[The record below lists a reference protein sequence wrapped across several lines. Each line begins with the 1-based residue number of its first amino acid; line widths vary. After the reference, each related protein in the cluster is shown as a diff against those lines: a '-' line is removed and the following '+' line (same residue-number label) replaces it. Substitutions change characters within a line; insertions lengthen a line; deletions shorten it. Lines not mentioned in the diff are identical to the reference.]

1 MMRRA
6 RMLCLLLLVVLATGC
21 TSWLENSEVGRPA
34 DLPDIDEPIAL
45 DVVWTRDIGAGSG
58 DQRLGLRPW
67 VDATRTYVADGDGRV
82 LALDTDNGD
91 ILWSI
96 ETGDPL
102 SGGPGFGEELV
113 LVGSTE
119 AEVLALDA
127 ATGELRWRTRVS
139 SEVLSTP
146 AAALGTVVVHTLDG
160 KITGLDAATGT
171 ERWRYERNIP
181 VLTLRGS
188 GSPIVDGSVVYC
200 GLAGGK
206 LVALDVTDGV
216 PVWEASVTV
225 PRGRSELERLADI
238 DGDPVIYS
246 GVIYV
251 ATFQGDVAAV
261 GQGTG
266 NVLWRRSLSSYNG
279 LGADWR
285 QAYVTDAEGLV
296 WALDGD
302 TGAARWRQE
311 ALRNRRLSAPGIL
324 DDFVVLGDLEGYVHW
339 LSADDGRF
347 LGRMRVGSDPIS
359 APPQVL
365 DGVVYILGDGGEL
378 AAARPPQSGDL

>member
-1 MMRRA
+1 MTRRP
-6 RMLCLLLLVVLATGC
+6 RILWLLLVVLFAGC
-21 TSWLENSEVGRPA
+21 TSWLESPSAGRPA
-34 DLPDIDEPIAL
+34 DLPDIDDPIAPEVL
-45 DVVWTRDIGAGSG
+45 WTRGIGAGSG
-58 DQRLGLRPW
+58 DHRLGLRSW
-67 VDATRTYVADGDGRV
+67 IDQTRIYVADGDGRV
-82 LALDTDNGD
+82 LALDTGSGEV
-91 ILWSI
+91 LWSI
-96 ETGDPL
+96 ETDAPL

-113 LVGSTE
+113 LIGSTE

-127 ATGELRWRTRVS
+127 ATGELRWRANVS

-160 KITGLDAATGT
+160 KIAGLDATTGT
-171 ERWRYERNIP
+171 ERWRFERAIP

-188 GSPIVDGSVVYC
+188 GSPIVDGSTAYC

-206 LVALDVTDGV
+206 LIALDVTDGV

-261 GQGTG
+261 GQNTG
-266 NVLWRRSLSSYNG
+266 NVFWRRSLSSYNG

-285 QAYVTDAEGLV
+285 QVYVSDAEGIV

-311 ALRNRRLSAPGIL
+311 QLRNRRLSAPGIL
-324 DDFVVLGDLEGYVHW
+324 DEFVVLGDLDGYVHW
-339 LSADDGRF
+339 LSADDGRI
-347 LGRMRVGSDPIS
+347 LGRVRVGSDPIT

-378 AAARPPQSGDL
+378 AAVRPPQPGDR